1 MKSSGYSTARIVA
14 GVVVLGALGGLIGH
28 LAGIGVVQIWF
39 RPEGAEPV
47 REVAAAPYVFTIVG
61 CLLGTMV
68 GMAWAAYVS
77 AMRAIRSGQADRSRE
92 PGWQGQDHADSA

>member
-1 MKSSGYSTARIVA
+1 MKTRGFSVTRLVVGIAFVA
-14 GVVVLGALGGLIGH
+14 VLGGVIGH

-39 RPEGAEPV
+39 RPDGAEPV

-77 AMRAIRSGQADRSRE
+77 AMRAIRSGQADPSLER
-92 PGWQGQDHADSA
+92 GWQGHRDEDSD